1 VRSGR
6 INKREASKLHQRE
19 REIARHEARA
29 KANGVVTPQEREQ
42 LRNELAA
49 LNAEVDRMM
58 RNGNLDRH
66 DGR

>member
-1 VRSGR
+1 
-6 INKREASKLHQRE
+6 
-19 REIARHEARA
+19 
-29 KANGVVTPQEREQ
+29 VVTPQEREQ

-58 RNGNLDRH
+58 HNGNLDRH